1 MIMMR
6 DLIDFCI
13 FIVSRIA
20 VLLFGSDLGGYSY
33 GDFLVAVLVV
43 SVFISTLVISFRGLG
58 GNPASAVRPP
68 QHRPVNIT
76 FKGKYTPPARHNPGG
91 LNSGRHK

>member
-13 FIVSRIA
+13 FIVSKIA

-43 SVFISTLVISFRGLG
+43 SVFVTTLVISFRGAG
-58 GNPASAVRPP
+58 GSPSSVVRPP
-68 QHRPVNIT
+68 RES
-76 FKGKYTPPARHNPGG
+76 KRSGG
-91 LNSGRHK
+91 SK

>member
-1 MIMMR
+1 MIIMMR

-13 FIVSRIA
+13 FIVSKIA

-43 SVFISTLVISFRGLG
+43 SV
-58 GNPASAVRPP
+58 VRPP
-68 QHRPVNIT
+68 RAS
-76 FKGKYTPPARHNPGG
+76 KRSGG
-91 LNSGRHK
+91 SK